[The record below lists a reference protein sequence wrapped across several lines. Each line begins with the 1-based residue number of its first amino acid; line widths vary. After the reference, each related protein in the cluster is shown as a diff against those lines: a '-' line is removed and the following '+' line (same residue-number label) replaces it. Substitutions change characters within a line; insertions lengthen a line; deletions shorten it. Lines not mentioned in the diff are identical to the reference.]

1 MYRQLYPQSK
11 SDKFSVRIFSIF
23 DEDGDDSLDFAE
35 FMRAIRVTMDGNV
48 QDKLKCAFA
57 IYDLKGDGKID
68 KKEMKKVL
76 NQIYDMFGEDSR
88 TLRRRAKIAD
98 KKVDL
103 IFDKFDVDG
112 DNSLS
117 LDEFVNGCLKDEHL
131 KQILMASLM
140 HETGGSNG
148 TSISSGIGSSSSNIT
163 PVETNSPEHPHHL
176 HHHHHKYH
184 HLSPFNTTT
193 ATTTTTTTTTVGDY
207 SNSSSITSGSVSNN
221 YTSTGKPSTSLSGL
235 AKRALNKLHI

>member
-148 TSISSGIGSSSSNIT
+148 TSISSGIGSSSSSNIT
-163 PVETNSPEHPHHL
+163 PVETNSPEH
-176 HHHHHKYH
+176 HHHRFH
-184 HLSPFNTTT
+184 HLSPLNTTT
-193 ATTTTTTTTTVGDY
+193 ATTTTTTTVGGY
-207 SNSSSITSGSVSNN
+207 SNSNSVTSGSGSNN